1 MSRSLLELHYLT
13 TYDTLT
19 IIHSHI
25 ITQSTSPSLNTSPT
39 TSTID
44 AITGLRTPDPSV
56 AEMWSLLGFDASK
69 VHQYQHPISAKE
81 VMFSCRTPLV
91 HPWLSLRVLERFGL
105 DVGRVPIE
113 ERKKVGLQSH
123 SGILRNS
130 MTSFVGR
137 ILQSITRTR
146 KQRRPTDPQRRRP
159 PRLYPLSPRHPRARR
174 RVGCVRP
181 GCV

>member
-113 ERKKVGLQSH
+113 ERKKVS
-123 SGILRNS
+123 STVILMHINS
-130 MTSFVGR
+130 MVSFVDR
-137 ILQSITRTR
+137 IFQSVTRTC

-159 PRLYPLSPRHPRARR
+159 PHLYPLSPRHPRARR